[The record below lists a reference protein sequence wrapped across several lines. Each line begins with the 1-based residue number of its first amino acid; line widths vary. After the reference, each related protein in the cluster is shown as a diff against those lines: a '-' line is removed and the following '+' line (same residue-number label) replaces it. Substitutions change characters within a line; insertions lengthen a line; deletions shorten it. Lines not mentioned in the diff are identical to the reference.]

1 MLVTQIIISLGLIID
16 TSIMKN
22 KLDKTNI
29 LQACI
34 QKQQELVDSF
44 EERETEMRSDTYNQD
59 GSDSQSEDRKAGKVE
74 VLNALSNE
82 LVFAHE
88 ELLFLNSLNASKES
102 TTIEPGAVVVTDQLT
117 FFIGVSSEKVE
128 VDGETFFGISTKA
141 PIYANMVG
149 LQKGDSFQ
157 YNETKYLIEN
167 VY

>member
-167 VY
+167 IY